1 MARSILLLSDRALSA
16 ASCCWLDGLVGLLFR
31 LTCHITDVVDFM
43 RTFAVAV
50 EGGKCLMSSIVRLV
64 KVVKWPFLTSWSKV
78 LFTRLKRDEWYH
90 LARSLLLLADRALS
104 AASCCW
110 LDGLLGLLFR
120 LTCHMTDVVDLMP
133 FSTVSPSLTAL
144 R

>member
-1 MARSILLLSDRALSA
+1 MENVSYVSIGLSSFGGVP
-16 ASCCWLDGLVGLLFR
+16 WVLVKFR
-31 LTCHITDVVDFM
+31 FFLIYFM
-43 RTFAVAV
+43 RTFAVEV